1 MNYPYILADVFTS
14 EPFGGNPLA
23 VFPNADGLTA
33 EEMQLIARELNLS
46 ETSFVFSPNE
56 GKATH
61 TVRIFTPS
69 KELPFAGHP
78 TIGTAVVIA
87 GGESH
92 DNATQSLEF
101 VFEEGVGNVPVKVT
115 LLEDQSYFA
124 TLKARAATVDYDVPS
139 SAALARLLGLPVE
152 AVRAD
157 VLKPAAVS
165 CGVPFTMI
173 PLKDRDYLAACALN
187 MEAWQELLAGCDA
200 AQVYPFVVDHD
211 RREVHVR
218 MFAPAF
224 GQPED
229 AATGAAAAALGS
241 FLSQSYDLREISEWR
256 IHQGAYMGRKSV
268 LNVKVIPQLQDAG
281 AVELGG
287 SVVVIGEGKI
297 YGRLLAGF
305 HHSRE
310 EGACHA

>member
-1 MNYPYILADVFTS
+1 MNYSYILADVFTS

-23 VFPNADGLTA
+23 VFPHAEGLTTLD
-33 EEMQLIARELNLS
+33 MQRIARELNLS
-46 ETSFVFSPNE
+46 ETAFVSAPNA
-56 GKATH
+56 GAATH
-61 TVRIFTPS
+61 AVRIFTPG

-78 TIGTAVVIA
+78 TIGTAIVIA
-87 GGESH
+87 DLKGREL
-92 DNATQSLEF
+92 ATQPLEL
-101 VFEEGVGNVPVKVT
+101 VFEEGVGNIPVTVT
-115 LLEDQSYFA
+115 QLEDHTYFA
-124 TLKARAATVDYDVPS
+124 ALKTRAATVNHDVP
-139 SAALARLLGLPVE
+139 ANDALGRLLGLPAE

-157 VLKPAAVS
+157 RLKPAAVS

-173 PLKDRDYLAACALN
+173 PLANRDHLAACSLN
-187 MEAWQELLAGCDA
+187 LDVWREILAGCDA
-200 AQVYPFVVDHD
+200 AQVYPFVVDPD

-241 FLSQSYDLREISEWR
+241 FLSQSYDLRNISEWR

-268 LNVKVIPQLQDAG
+268 LSVKVVPSLQGVG

-287 SVVVIGEGKI
+287 SALIIGEGKI
-297 YGRLLAGF
+297 YGYRLAGL
-305 HHSRE
+305 HESRD
-310 EGACHA
+310 EGMCHA